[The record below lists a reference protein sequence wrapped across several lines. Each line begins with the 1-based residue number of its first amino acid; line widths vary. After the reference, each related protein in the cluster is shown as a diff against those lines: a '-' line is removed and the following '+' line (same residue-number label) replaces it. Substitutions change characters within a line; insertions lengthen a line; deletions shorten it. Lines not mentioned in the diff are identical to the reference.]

1 MDSNFAQST
10 LSRLTYTKPKMVL
23 EDKLS
28 GAPPDAVDLVR
39 KLLTFNPMDRP
50 TAEECLLH
58 PYIAQWHCP
67 EKEISAQGG
76 VEIVLK
82 DSEKHSIKEYRNQI
96 YREAVVTTSDLGK
109 KRGRNIRTSHMGR

>member
-1 MDSNFAQST
+1 MDSSFAQST

-23 EDKLS
+23 EEKLS
-28 GAPPDAVDLVR
+28 GAPPDAIDLLK
-39 KLLTFNPMDRP
+39 KLLAFNPMERP
-50 TAEECLLH
+50 TAEECLRH
-58 PYIAQWHCP
+58 PYVAQWHCP
-67 EKEISAQGG
+67 EKEVSAQAA

-82 DSEKHSIKEYRNQI
+82 DSDKRSIKAYRSQI